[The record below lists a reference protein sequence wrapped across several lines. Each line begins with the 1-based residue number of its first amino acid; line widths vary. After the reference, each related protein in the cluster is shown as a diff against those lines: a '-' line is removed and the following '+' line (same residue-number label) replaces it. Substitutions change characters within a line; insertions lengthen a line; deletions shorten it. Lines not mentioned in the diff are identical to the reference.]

1 MTQLKEAAFTFES
14 QALPKD
20 AFTVVRFSGEEGLSR
35 LYRFDILLVSERSDI
50 DITAVLQQPATFTI
64 RGKFAHGPDLPYH
77 GILSA
82 FEQQQQYGPYIY
94 YRAELRPRLWW
105 LTLTHHNQ
113 VFLDKK
119 IDQFLSGVLQDG
131 GLSQGVDFDFR
142 FQGKYEPRPYVCQY
156 GESHFDFVSRWMERE
171 GAYYWFEQ
179 GGQSEKMIAADT
191 HIAHTPL
198 PGHET
203 FVYAPPSGLDATG
216 ADKVI
221 RQFNL
226 KQRPMPK
233 NVLLKDYNYLKPSLD
248 LEGRAPVQANGRGE
262 IYLYGEHFQD
272 RGEGQRLADIRAEA
286 YRCREKIFHGRSTIP
301 AIRPGYL
308 YTLQRH
314 YSPDFNRRFLTTAV
328 RHEGSQEFY
337 LASGLGSSAGEDKE
351 GLFYRNSFECIPG
364 DTQFRP
370 ERTTPKPRIS
380 GTLSARIDAA
390 GSGQYAELDEHGR
403 YKVVMPFDLS
413 GRKGGKASAW
423 VRMMQPYAGEGMGFH
438 APLHKGTEVLLSFI
452 EADPDRPVI
461 AGAVPNPETPS
472 PVNDANQTQVRLVS
486 GSGNIMHMEDQ
497 EGRQRILLHSPSAR
511 TFLRLGAPN
520 DPDTGDRQ
528 GSWLDPSRKKDK
540 QQDHRLDDI
549 EEKNEAQDKRL
560 DEGKE
565 KDKKQDERLDDIEE
579 KDEKQDERLDELET
593 EWGARLYTDKALK
606 IQAGGEN
613 ALIMGECV
621 ETILG
626 ADIGI
631 KVITADEFIGGLK
644 TELMLGGVGSYH
656 FPTKCVLGKSEEK
669 ILESKLHALEQST
682 TVSGNITVVAEEE
695 EEVVNQRVQ
704 VTLSQESLQNALTE
718 VINEQLR
725 AVNDRIGAVES
736 DILAVQTD
744 ITTAGTKI
752 DALNSRVLAV
762 NTAIKSAAT
771 TLIEGGVTNENVAT
785 KLGNFGTS
793 IDSIATLA
801 IREGTLIVDG

>member
-1 MTQLKEAAFTFES
+1 MPQLTEAAFTFES

-35 LYRFDILLVSERSDI
+35 LYHFDIQLVSERRDI
-50 DITAVLQQPATFTI
+50 DITTVLQQPATFTI
-64 RGKFAHGPDLPYH
+64 KGKFAHGPDLPYH

-82 FEQQQQYGPYIY
+82 FEQMQQYGPYIY

-119 IDQFLSGVLQDG
+119 IDQFLSGVLQDS

-142 FQGKYEPRPYVCQY
+142 LQGKYDPRPYVCQY

-179 GGQSEKMIAADT
+179 GGQFEKMIAADT

-233 NVLLKDYNYLKPSLD
+233 NVLLRDYDYLKPNLD

-272 RGEGQRLADIRAEA
+272 RGEGQRLANIRAEA
-286 YRCREKIFHGRSTIP
+286 YRCREKIFHGRSTVP

-308 YTLQRH
+308 FTLQRH
-314 YSPDFNRRFLTTAV
+314 YSPDFNHRYLTTTV

-337 LASGLGSSAGEDKE
+337 LASGLGSSAVEDKE

-370 ERTTPKPRIS
+370 ERITPKPRIS

-461 AGAVPNPETPS
+461 AGAIPNAETPS

-520 DPDTGDRQ
+520 DPD
-528 GSWLDPSRKKDK
+528 KKTED
-540 QQDHRLDDI
+540 
-549 EEKNEAQDKRL
+549 EEQDKRL
-560 DEGKE
+560 DETEE
-565 KDKKQDERLDDIEE
+565 KDK
-579 KDEKQDERLDELET
+579 KQDERLDELET
-593 EWGARLYTDKALK
+593 EYGARLFTDKLLK

-613 ALIMGECV
+613 ALILGECV
-621 ETILG
+621 ETIVG

-656 FPTKCVLGKSEEK
+656 FPAKWVLGRSEEK
-669 ILESKLHALEQST
+669 VLESKLHALGHMTTISGQVQLVAGQEEQ
-682 TVSGNITVVAEEE
+682 VIEQQIDVV
-695 EEVVNQRVQ
+695 
-704 VTLSQESLQNALTE
+704 LSQESLRNALTE

-725 AVNDRIGAVES
+725 AVNERIGVVES

-762 NTAIKSAAT
+762 NTAIKSATT

-785 KLGNFGTS
+785 KIGNFGTS
-793 IDSIATLA
+793 IDAIATLA

>member
-1 MTQLKEAAFTFES
+1 MPQLTEAAFTFES

-35 LYRFDILLVSERSDI
+35 LYQFDIQLVSERRDI
-50 DITAVLQQPATFTI
+50 DITTVLQQPATFTI
-64 RGKFAHGPDLPYH
+64 KGKFAHGPDLPYH

-82 FEQQQQYGPYIY
+82 FEQMQQYGPYIY

-142 FQGKYEPRPYVCQY
+142 LQGKYDPRPYVCQY

-179 GGQSEKMIAADT
+179 GGQFEKMIAADT

-233 NVLLKDYNYLKPSLD
+233 NVLLRDYDYMRPNLD

-272 RGEGQRLADIRAEA
+272 RGEGQRLANIRAEA
-286 YRCREKIFHGRSTIP
+286 YRCREKIFQGRSTIP

-308 YTLQRH
+308 FTLQRH
-314 YSPDFNRRFLTTAV
+314 YSPDFNRRFLTTTV

-337 LASGLGSSAGEDKE
+337 LASGLGSSAVEDKE

-370 ERTTPKPRIS
+370 ERITPKPRIS

-390 GSGQYAELDEHGR
+390 GSGQYAELDAHGR
-403 YKVVMPFDLS
+403 YKVIMPFDLS

-486 GSGNIMHMEDQ
+486 GSGNVMHMEDQ
-497 EGRQRILLHSPSAR
+497 EGSERILMHSPKQN
-511 TFLRLGAPN
+511 TFVRLGAPN
-520 DPDTGDRQ
+520 DPDVHWGPEKGDWEPEGRLFSEEGIALHTGGVFDAKCQ
-528 GSWLDPSRKKDK
+528 TWQSVTL
-540 QQDHRLDDI
+540 
-549 EEKNEAQDKRL
+549 
-560 DEGKE
+560 
-565 KDKKQDERLDDIEE
+565 
-579 KDEKQDERLDELET
+579 
-593 EWGARLYTDKALK
+593 
-606 IQAGGEN
+606 
-613 ALIMGECV
+613 GECS
-621 ETILG
+621 ETVVG
-626 ADIGI
+626 AEIGI
-631 KVITADEFIGGLK
+631 KLLDTNEIVAGLK
-644 TELMLGGVGSYH
+644 TDTVLGRHGSYT
-656 FPTKCVLGKSEEK
+656 PWGSYLRGSEEK
-669 ILESKLHALEQST
+669 AVENTLEALGQRT
-682 TVSGNITVVAEEE
+682 TVSGTITTVAEQVEG
-695 EEVVNQRVQ
+695 VVNQRVD
-704 VTLSQESLQNALTE
+704 VTLSQESLRNALTE

-771 TLIEGGVTNENVAT
+771 TLVEGGVTNENVAT

>member
-1 MTQLKEAAFTFES
+1 MPQINEAAFTFES

-35 LYRFDILLVSERSDI
+35 LYQFDILLVSERNDI

-64 RGKFAHGPDLPYH
+64 RGRFAHGPDLPYH

-198 PGHET
+198 PGHES

-233 NVLLKDYNYLKPSLD
+233 SVLLRDYNYLKPSLD

-272 RGEGQRLADIRAEA
+272 RGEGQRLAGIRAEA

-308 YTLQRH
+308 FTLQRH
-314 YSPDFNRRFLTTAV
+314 FSPDFNRRFLTTTV

-337 LASGLGSSAGEDKE
+337 LTSGLGSSAVEDKE

-370 ERTTPKPRIS
+370 ERITAKPRIS

-452 EADPDRPVI
+452 EADPERPVI

-486 GSGNIMHMEDQ
+486 GSGNVMHMEDQ

-520 DPDTGDRQ
+520 DPDTDDRQ
-528 GSWLDPSRKKDK
+528 GSWFDPFRKKDK
-540 QQDHRLDDI
+540 QPDQRLDDI
-549 EEKNEAQDKRL
+549 EEKNE
-560 DEGKE
+560 
-565 KDKKQDERLDDIEE
+565 KQDERLDDVEE

-613 ALIMGECV
+613 ALILGECV
-621 ETILG
+621 ETIVG

-656 FPTKCVLGKSEEK
+656 FPAKWVLGKSEEK
-669 ILESKLHALEQST
+669 VLESKLHALGQITTITGNVELVAGEAVEIANQQVEV
-682 TVSGNITVVAEEE
+682 TVSREAVRNAIIA
-695 EEVVNQRVQ
+695 VVN
-704 VTLSQESLQNALTE
+704 EELTA
-718 VINEQLR
+718 ISN
-725 AVNDRIGAVES
+725 RIQTVENS
-736 DILAVQTD
+736 IG
-744 ITTAGTKI
+744 TTANKI
-752 DALNSRVLAV
+752 DALNTQVVAV

-771 TLIEGGVTNENVAT
+771 TLVEGGVTNENVAT